1 MPLQK
6 VLTAI
11 SGYALPSYT
20 FTRSSSGY
28 QVDADGVLRLKS
40 TDQLRI
46 DYLDLDNDG
55 ERETPSIVVELASTN
70 EFTRSIE
77 FSHSTWAKVAATV
90 EANVGAAPD
99 LSTQA
104 DLLVPSTAS
113 AQHYISQA
121 GIGVAAS
128 TDHAFSVYASPAGYN
143 FLALEVLNSSGNN
156 GAAALFELTSSGAVA
171 DTLTIGAG
179 THRRSHIERVRP
191 GAYRCTL
198 TAGISTSTSAT
209 GYILVAQT
217 SAQIASNWA
226 GGGSS
231 AGLGVLL
238 WGAQLEEAMPA
249 ETSLIAT
256 SAATLSRAA
265 DTLYIPFP
273 YTPREMTLYIKMVER
288 GTAARAAGD
297 SVIHIGSATGSAAP
311 ALDVYFPTGGAGY
324 SVLYNGDADDTQAT
338 LAAAP
343 SVGQIVELR
352 SVFYANGGVLIGQ
365 SLDAAAETTAS
376 DAAGAAMA
384 AAWAAERLYIMSAG
398 ATNQGMNR
406 VLSVTVAEGVQSM
419 AYMRS
424 LAPFFVID
432 GIAIPVDDGSVREDR
447 VEIGDRER
455 TFDGTLRETIRS
467 QVSVWQAETPPLTV
481 GDRNRVAQALEKS
494 TQPHTSYGAM
504 TRTSTG
510 LLPAVFSRKTGEA
523 LVQSS
528 TDRRYSLAFT
538 IEQSS

>member
-70 EFTRSIE
+70 KFTRSIE
-77 FSHSTWAKVAATV
+77 FSHADWLKVASTAN
-90 EANVGAAPD
+90 ANVGAAPD

-104 DLLVPSTAS
+104 DLFMPTTAS
-113 AQHYISQA
+113 SRHYIYQSVS
-121 GIGVAAS
+121 VAAS
-128 TDHAFSVYASPAGYN
+128 TDHAMSVYCSPAGYN
-143 FLALEVLNSSGNN
+143 FLGLRVEN
-156 GAAALFELTSSGAVA
+156 GAGTVAAEALFELSSSGAVA
-171 DTLTIGAG
+171 DSTTQGSG
-179 THRRSHIERVRP
+179 THRRSHIERIRAGV
-191 GAYRCTL
+191 YRATL
-198 TAGISTSTSAT
+198 VASISTSTAAT
-209 GYILVAQT
+209 CRIGVSQT
-217 SAQIASNWA
+217 SSQITAAWA
-226 GGGSS
+226 GAGTSG
-231 AGLGVLL
+231 GLGILL
-238 WGAQLEEAMPA
+238 WGAQLEESMPA

-273 YTPREMTLYIKMVER
+273 YTPREMTVYVKFIER
-288 GTAARAAGD
+288 KTSGIVNGNLVTIGTATLPRFLLND
-297 SVIHIGSATGSAAP
+297 
-311 ALDVYFPTGGAGY
+311 GGAGVY
-324 SVLYNGDADDTQAT
+324 RTYHDNGVGSIVTSSVATGAAYGDAVEFCGILYGDGSVSSLQSLNAGAEEAGIRSAGAG
-338 LAAAP
+338 LAAAWN
-343 SVGQIVELR
+343 Q
-352 SVFYANGGVLIGQ
+352 Q
-365 SLDAAAETTAS
+365 
-376 DAAGAAMA
+376 
-384 AAWAAERLYIMSAG
+384 RLYIGSEAG
-398 ATNQGMNR
+398 SNTGMNR
-406 VLSVTVAEGVQSM
+406 FLTVKVAEGVQSM

-432 GIAIPVDDGSVREDR
+432 GIAIPVADGSVREDR

-455 TFDGTLRETIRS
+455 TFDGTLRETIRG
-467 QVSVWQAETPPLTV
+467 QYSVWQAETVPLTI

-510 LLPAVFSRKTGEA
+510 LLPQIFTRKTGEA